1 MELEEYRS
9 LKQQLRDQCEK
20 AERNL
25 AFEYAQSNNSVK
37 VGDFVTDHIG
47 TVKVELMRLYFEYG
61 SGLPALVYSAPTYTK
76 AGKPFK
82 SESKRSVYQTNLIEE
97 Q

>member
-1 MELEEYRS
+1 MELEEYKD
-9 LKQQLRDQCEK
+9 LKQQLRDQCGK

-25 AFEYAQSNNSVK
+25 AYEYAQSHNSVK

-47 TVKVELMRLYFEYG
+47 TIKVELMRLYFEYG
-61 SGLPALVYSAPTYTK
+61 SGIPALVYIGAEYTK

-82 SESKRSVYQTNLIEE
+82 SESKRSVYQNNL
-97 Q
+97 